1 MRASPTARS
10 NTKDKHRCMFHWCD
24 QKQVRHVKGDVTP
37 SGEHRR
43 GAGDDGEQE
52 KLFKHKVRDLSV
64 FSGLCS
70 APDKNK
76 PAETQSRLLH
86 LHPRCPEKETKR
98 LKLQKHSLT
107 SILNKTP
114 SSINFIHFSS
124 SVLIHMSLRV
134 LGGTQTGSLT
144 KALRETEVEEKK

>member
-1 MRASPTARS
+1 MRASREARS
-10 NTKDKHRCMFHWCD
+10 NTKDKHRCMFHCCD

-52 KLFKHKVRDLSV
+52 KLFKHKARDLSV
-64 FSGLCS
+64 FSGLC
-70 APDKNK
+70 ADENK
-76 PAETQSRLLH
+76 PAETQ
-86 LHPRCPEKETKR
+86 KETKR

-134 LGGTQTGSLT
+134 LGGTQT
-144 KALRETEVEEKK
+144 

>member
-10 NTKDKHRCMFHWCD
+10 NTKDKRRCMFHWCD
-24 QKQVRHVKGDVTP
+24 QKQVRHVKGDVTL

-52 KLFKHKVRDLSV
+52 KLFKHKARDLSV
-64 FSGLCS
+64 FSGLCA
-70 APDKNK
+70 APDENK
-76 PAETQSRLLH
+76 PAETQ
-86 LHPRCPEKETKR
+86 KETKR

-114 SSINFIHFSS
+114 SSINFIHFSFVS
-124 SVLIHMSLRV
+124 PDPHEFESPGWDPNRIFD
-134 LGGTQTGSLT
+134 
-144 KALRETEVEEKK
+144 